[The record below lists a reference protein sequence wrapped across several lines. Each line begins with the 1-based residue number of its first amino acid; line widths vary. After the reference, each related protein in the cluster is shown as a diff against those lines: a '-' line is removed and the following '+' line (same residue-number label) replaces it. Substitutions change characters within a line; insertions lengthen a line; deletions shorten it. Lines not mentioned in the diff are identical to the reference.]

1 MVIFV
6 SYLESHPSLGPTLI
20 RGYMFVSLVAEEAP
34 SQNRIR
40 VPGVVGLFGFPVQ
53 TILTSILLT
62 LEVLVG

>member
-40 VPGVVGLFGFPVQ
+40 VPGSNNFDVNSLD
-53 TILTSILLT
+53 T
-62 LEVLVG
+62 